1 MLSRV
6 DPAIAPPARAFR
18 RAQWRMLLATMLCYL
33 FYYTGRQTMGFAI
46 PGMEAELGLQKD
58 QLGWLGTAL
67 LWMYA
72 LGQVINGNLADRLG
86 GRRMMS
92 FGAIVSC
99 GLNWVVSAGMGFWSL
114 LVPWSLN
121 GYAQAMG
128 WAPGCKLVSNWWS
141 RDERGRT
148 FGLLVFAAGLAS
160 VLSYVTSLLVIDV
173 FQLDWRWI
181 FRIPVLLML
190 MGGMA
195 YYLIARDTPAQLGF
209 EELDDAESELVAPSP
224 TWVDS
229 VWDRY
234 RVVLSNW
241 RILVTGL
248 AIGFQN
254 SARYG
259 LLIWVPVHFLGTDYK
274 QGGGRWISIVLPI
287 GMAFGALCSGWISDR
302 LFGGRRGMVISLFML
317 AASGAA
323 LGMYALPPGS
333 PWGVVALFLCGFF
346 AYPQAPFFALAPDLL
361 GRRYAAT
368 GVGIINT
375 FAYALAGLAEP
386 FIGWMME
393 RFPVHRS
400 VTDSAGVTTEIL
412 MDNTAV
418 VFPIVAGL
426 CLASA
431 LVAQLIRR

>member
-6 DPAIAPPARAFR
+6 EPAITQPTGSFR

-46 PGMEAELGLQKD
+46 PGIEAELGLQKD
-58 QLGWLGTAL
+58 DLGWLGTAL
-67 LWMYA
+67 LWTYA
-72 LGQVINGNLADRLG
+72 LGQTINGNLADRLG

-92 FGAIVSC
+92 LGAILSC
-99 GLNWVVSAGMGFWSL
+99 GLNWAVSFGTGIGTL

-121 GYAQAMG
+121 GYVQAMG

-141 RDERGRT
+141 RDERGMT

-160 VLSYVTSLLVIDV
+160 VLAYVTSLLVLDV

-190 MGGMA
+190 VGGVS
-195 YYLIARDTPAQLGF
+195 YYLVARDAPDQLGF
-209 EELDDAESELVAPSP
+209 APPDDAEADPVALA
-224 TWVDS
+224 VAAEDS

-234 RVVLSNW
+234 RIVLSNW
-241 RILVTGL
+241 RIMVTGL
-248 AIGFQN
+248 AIGLQN

-259 LLIWVPVHFLGTDYK
+259 LLIWVPVHFLGADYK
-274 QGGGRWISIVLPI
+274 AGGGRWISIVLPI
-287 GMAFGALCSGWISDR
+287 GMACGALCSGWISDR
-302 LFGGRRGMVISLFML
+302 LFGGRRGAVISLFML
-317 AASGAA
+317 SASGAA
-323 LGMYALPPGS
+323 MGMYALPPGS

-375 FAYALAGLAEP
+375 CAYVVAGLSEP

-393 RFPVHRS
+393 RFPVRRS
-400 VTDSAGVTTEIL
+400 ITDAAGVATEML
-412 MDNTAV
+412 VDNTAV
-418 VFPIVAGL
+418 VFPIVAGF